1 MAESCDRVYILLIK
15 KNGDRMLKK
24 IVPQTV
30 KAKLLVIIGCSFF
43 LLVGGM
49 VSSTSIEKK
58 KTFLQGEQLQ
68 LQAKYDQVQKVF
80 EDSAVEALSMAFVV
94 AETPEVKRLFA
105 EGDREGLFAV
115 TMPMFKNL
123 KEKLQLA
130 QFQFA
135 TPPATSFLR
144 LHKPEKF
151 GDDLTSI
158 RQTLVQGN
166 QLKQPVAGL
175 EIGVAGLGLR
185 GVVPVSYEGKHIGVV
200 EFGKDLND
208 ALVKPLKDTLGV
220 DVSVIGPEGSGF
232 KYLAKTHSLTIPEG
246 RYPFLR
252 KIMEQEAVTFEQ
264 LHKNGKDLL
273 TAYGPLKD
281 YSGKTIGVLAIP
293 SDISGT
299 VAEIAANLYKL
310 IAGGAVFLL
319 LLLLVLNVIIN
330 RLIKN
335 PLRTVID
342 KFEKAG
348 RGDLTQRMTSNG
360 LKAVNCPDGLEGAR
374 LECGCDDE
382 KSNCWETCGSF
393 ATEVQCPRLLKNQ
406 YRNCRECPDG
416 YQSGVLDEFAELG
429 TCFNAFMRNVRGM
442 VTELQESVQA
452 MAVSSVELSE
462 LARGM
467 EEGAATSADRTS
479 SVAAAAEEMSANM
492 NSVAAASEQ
501 AATNINMVATA
512 TEEMSTT
519 ISRIADN
526 TEQASAITR
535 DAVNQA
541 QGASEKVDVLGK
553 AASEISKVTEVIS
566 EISEQTNLLALNA
579 TIEAARAGEAGKGFA
594 VVANEIKVLAKQT
607 SEATQQIKQQ
617 IEGIQSSTGETIEE
631 IREISVVINQ
641 VNEIVTTIATAIEEQ
656 AATTGEIGGNV
667 VQAAQGISEV
677 NENVAQTSAVSG
689 DIASD
694 IAGVSGVIQEMS
706 SSAGEVNNRAGD
718 LAAIAE
724 KFRELIS
731 RFKV

>member
-1 MAESCDRVYILLIK
+1 
-15 KNGDRMLKK
+15 MLKK

-30 KAKLLVIIGCSFF
+30 KAKLLVIFGFSFF
-43 LLVGGM
+43 FLVGGM
-49 VSSTSIEKK
+49 VASTALEKK
-58 KTFLQGEQLQ
+58 KAALQGEQSHLKAQ
-68 LQAKYDQVQKVF
+68 YDQMQKMIQ
-80 EDSAVEALSMAFVV
+80 DQSREALSMALLV
-94 AETPEVKRLFA
+94 AEMPDAQRLFA
-105 EGDREGLFAV
+105 QGDRAGLSAL
-115 TMPMFKNL
+115 TLPMYNKL
-123 KEKLQLA
+123 KSELHLN
-130 QFQFA
+130 QFQFL

-151 GDDLTSI
+151 GDDLSAVRHTI
-158 RQTLVQGN
+158 VQAN
-166 QLKQPVAGL
+166 QQKKIVTGL
-175 EIGVAGLGLR
+175 ETGALGSGMRGVA
-185 GVVPVSYEGKHIGVV
+185 PVFFEGKHVGAV

-208 ALVKPLKDTLGV
+208 AMVTELKEKYGINL
-220 DVSVIGPEGSGF
+220 SVIIPENNGF
-232 KYLAKTHSLTIPEG
+232 VYLAKTHSMSIPEA
-246 RYPFLR
+246 RFPFLR
-252 KIMEQEAVTFEQ
+252 KVMEQEDTIYDQVQ
-264 LHKNGKDLL
+264 KDGKHLF
-273 TAYGPLKD
+273 TIYGPLKD
-281 YSGKTIGVLAIP
+281 FSGKTIGVLAIP
-293 SDISGT
+293 QDITST
-299 VAEIAANLYKL
+299 VNAISATIYKL

-330 RLIKN
+330 RLINN

-360 LKAVNCPDGLEGAR
+360 LRAVNCPDGLQGAR

-416 YQSGVLDEFAELG
+416 YQAGVLDEFAELG

-442 VTELQESVQA
+442 VTELQESVQT
-452 MAVSSVELSE
+452 MAVSSGELSE

-467 EEGAATSADRTS
+467 EEGAATSADRAN

-535 DAVNQA
+535 DAVKQA
-541 QGASEKVDVLGK
+541 EGASEKVDVLGK

-706 SSAGEVNNRAGD
+706 GSAGEVNNRAGD

>member
-1 MAESCDRVYILLIK
+1 V
-15 KNGDRMLKK
+15 LKK
-24 IVPQTV
+24 LVPQTV
-30 KAKLLVIIGCSFF
+30 KAKLLVIIGFSFF
-43 LLVGGM
+43 LLVSGLV
-49 VSSTSIEKK
+49 VSTAIEKK
-58 KTFLQGEQLQ
+58 KTFLQGEQFQ
-68 LQAKYDQVQKVF
+68 LQSKYDQVQKIF
-80 EDSAVEALSMAFVV
+80 EDSAVEALSMALVV
-94 AETPEVKRLFA
+94 AETPEVQRLFA
-105 EGDREGLFAV
+105 EGDREGLSRL
-115 TMPMFKNL
+115 TLPMFKNL
-123 KEKLQLA
+123 KERLQLA
-130 QFQFA
+130 QFQFS

-151 GDDLTSI
+151 GDDLTAV

-166 QLKQPVAGL
+166 QQKQPVFGL
-175 EIGVAGLGLR
+175 EIGVSGLGLR
-185 GVVPVSYEGKHIGVV
+185 GVAPVFFEGKHVGVV

-208 ALVKPLKDTLGV
+208 AMVQPLKEKLGV
-220 DVSVIGPEGSGF
+220 NVSVIAPEGSGF

-252 KIMEQEAVTFEQ
+252 RIMEQETVVFEQ
-264 LHKNGKDLL
+264 ISKDGKDLL

-299 VAEIAANLYKL
+299 VAEISANMYKMS
-310 IAGGAVFLL
+310 GGGVVFLL
-319 LLLLVLNVIIN
+319 LLLFVLNFIIN
-330 RLIKN
+330 RLINN
-335 PLRTVID
+335 PLRAVID

-348 RGDLTQRMTSNG
+348 RGDLTQHIVSKG
-360 LKAVNCPDGLEGAR
+360 LKALNCPDGLQEAQ

-382 KSNCWETCGSF
+382 TSNCWETCGSF
-393 ATEVQCPRLLKNQ
+393 ASVVRCPRLLTQRFK
-406 YRNCRECPDG
+406 NCRECPDG
-416 YQSGVLDEFAELG
+416 YQAGVLDEFGELG
-429 TCFNAFMRNVRGM
+429 TCFNAFLRNVRGIVM
-442 VTELQESVQA
+442 ELQDSVQTMAASSTEL
-452 MAVSSVELSE
+452 SS

-467 EEGAATSADRTS
+467 EEGANSSSERTN

-501 AATNINMVATA
+501 AATNVNMVATA

-519 ISRIADN
+519 ISRIAEN

-535 DAVNQA
+535 GAVKQA
-541 QGASEKVDVLGK
+541 QGASGKVDVLGK

-607 SEATQQIKQQ
+607 SDATQQIKQQ

-641 VNEIVTTIATAIEEQ
+641 VNEIVSTIATAIEEQ

-677 NENVAQTSAVSG
+677 NENVAQTSAVSA

-694 IAGVSGVIQEMS
+694 ISGVSGVIQEMS
-706 SSAGEVNNRAGD
+706 RSAGEVNDRAGD

-724 KFRELIS
+724 KLRELIS